1 MTEPVSKA
9 AITLCML
16 TRNEE
21 DRVTASLGA
30 VRDHVGRM
38 VVVDADS
45 DDRTRELAE
54 EAGAEVFVR
63 PWEGFVAARRYLMSL
78 AESPWILMIDADE
91 VIEPG
96 LWDELEA
103 LGFPDCRADGLQMRR
118 RTVYGGRKLRRV
130 FQPDWK
136 TALVRTDRAYFED
149 RSVHEALKVNGSVER
164 LRTEILHSSFRSA
177 DDQYARIRTYARLAA
192 QDLAAQGKRAGVANL
207 WLRPAWR
214 WFADLILQGGIVDG
228 SLGVTMANRSAYGVH
243 LRYRYLREMNG
254 RF

>member
-1 MTEPVSKA
+1 MTEFASKT

-21 DRVTASLGA
+21 DRVAASLGA
-30 VRDHVGRM
+30 VREQVGRM
-38 VVVDADS
+38 IVVDADS

-63 PWEGFVAARRYLMSL
+63 PWEGFVSARRHLMSL

-91 VIEPG
+91 VIEPD
-96 LWDELEA
+96 LWDELEH
-103 LGFPDCRADGLQMRR
+103 LGFPDCRADGFQMRR
-118 RTVYGGRKLRRV
+118 RMVYEGKKLRRV

-136 TALVRTDRAYFED
+136 TVLVRTDYAYFED
-149 RSVHEALKVNGSVER
+149 RSVHEALGVNGSLER

-192 QDLAAQGKRAGVANL
+192 QDLASQGKRASVANL

-214 WFADLILQGGIVDG
+214 WFTELILQGGIVDG
-228 SLGVTMANRSAYGVH
+228 PVGVTMASRSAYGVH

-254 RF
+254 RS